1 MTKECRNAEGERSRE
16 SGLVEDAKENSLEY
30 MHEAHV
36 WPEPVPVVCAVIV
49 FFVEREIQV

>member
-16 SGLVEDAKENSLEY
+16 SGLVEDAKANSLEY
-30 MHEAHV
+30 THEAHV

-49 FFVEREIQV
+49 FFVEQEIQV